1 MTNENYSPDEIRLLD
16 EFANS
21 AMLQGVKSKECAV
34 RLEGLR
40 MSGPPPIIDDATFL
54 AACARPTTHKQL
66 VYRLGVSLTVAKRR
80 CRRLA
85 RQGRLGY
92 TLAECVEGLG
102 GRRARQ
108 WYAVERRS

>member
-1 MTNENYSPDEIRLLD
+1 
-16 EFANS
+16 
-21 AMLQGVKSKECAV
+21 
-34 RLEGLR
+34 

-85 RQGRLGY
+85 SHGLLGY

-108 WYAVERRS
+108 WYAVEPAHLG